1 VLRNAT
7 MSPEGAGYGNPKIV
21 YNPTTQSSVVA
32 IMPWTAQTAVV
43 ELDSSGGMVG
53 GTFQFIPGVSAG
65 NFNAGTK
72 QVAAAADPANSRFL
86 VGDVQAFLTMRS
98 SVFSA
103 SAQTAPPPQSPPP
116 AIPQPPPPP
125 PAAPAPVNATLSR
138 ELARSDF
145 NGDGSYD
152 LLWQHP
158 NGSVVAWFLG
168 GNKLKSMQMVD
179 ATVAAGSPW
188 SIRGTGDFNGDGKPD
203 ILWQHMTQGFLAVWL
218 MNGTHLVSVVAPSL
232 SQLSDTAWKVIGVGD
247 FNGDGKPDLV
257 WRHDDGSMATWL
269 MDGTT
274 VTTIA
279 MMSPSKIADL
289 TWTVSGVGDFNG
301 DGKSDLLWRRDDGS
315 LAVWFMNGVN
325 LATVAVFDPGAI
337 DPAWQ
342 IASIADANGDGKPDI
357 IWRRNDG
364 WLALWY
370 LNGTTL
376 SQTILM
382 DPSAVGDLNW
392 KIVGPK

>member
-1 VLRNAT
+1 
-7 MSPEGAGYGNPKIV
+7 
-21 YNPTTQSSVVA
+21 
-32 IMPWTAQTAVV
+32 
-43 ELDSSGGMVG
+43 
-53 GTFQFIPGVSAG
+53 
-65 NFNAGTK
+65 
-72 QVAAAADPANSRFL
+72 
-86 VGDVQAFLTMRS
+86 
-98 SVFSA
+98 
-103 SAQTAPPPQSPPP
+103 
-116 AIPQPPPPP
+116 
-125 PAAPAPVNATLSR
+125 
-138 ELARSDF
+138 
-145 NGDGSYD
+145 
-152 LLWQHP
+152 
-158 NGSVVAWFLG
+158 
-168 GNKLKSMQMVD
+168 
-179 ATVAAGSPW
+179 
-188 SIRGTGDFNGDGKPD
+188 
-203 ILWQHMTQGFLAVWL
+203 
-218 MNGTHLVSVVAPSL
+218 
-232 SQLSDTAWKVIGVGD
+232 
-247 FNGDGKPDLV
+247 
-257 WRHDDGSMATWL
+257 MATWL
-269 MDGTT
+269 MNGTT

-376 SQTILM
+376 SQTLLL
-382 DPSAVGDLNW
+382 DPAAVADLNW